1 MTKINLKGKVIT
13 NTADWCAKFISPRK
27 YWLHN
32 RMGGEGWYIE
42 WEDKLV
48 LTIEDEKTAILVLTI
63 EDEKTAILA
72 ILKFGDQL

>member
-1 MTKINLKGKVIT
+1 MTKIKISSI
-13 NTADWCAKFISPRK
+13 ASASAWCSKFISPRG

-32 RMGGEGWYIE
+32 RLGGEGWYIE
-42 WEDKLV
+42 IEWKDKS
-48 LTIEDEKTAILVLTI
+48 VLTI